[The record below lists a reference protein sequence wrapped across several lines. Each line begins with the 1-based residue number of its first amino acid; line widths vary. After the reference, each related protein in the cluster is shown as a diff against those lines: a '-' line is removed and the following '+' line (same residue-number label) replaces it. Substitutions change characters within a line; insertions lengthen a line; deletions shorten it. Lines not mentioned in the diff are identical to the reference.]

1 MSDHIYK
8 LELRRRKLVRDS
20 AGCSQ
25 WQIAETPTTWR
36 ADETALLLCDVWD
49 RHWCRGALE
58 RQELLIAPMNRVA
71 AFMRDHGSLIV
82 HAPSDTMDFYADHSA
97 RLRGMGAP
105 RVGPPEETP
114 HDEPPKPIDDSDGG
128 SDTDN
133 DPGEPG
139 EEPWTRQHP
148 DIVIDGERD
157 VISDDGVELLGVYAE
172 RGIRHVAI
180 AGVHTNFCVQHRSF
194 AIRQMVRWGSD
205 IVLVRDLTD
214 AMYNPAKAP
223 YVSHATGTQLEINY
237 IEKFW
242 CPSVGSMAFQGL
254 R

>member
-8 LELRRRKLVRDS
+8 LELRRRQLARDS

-49 RHWCRGALE
+49 LHWCRGAVE
-58 RQELLIAPMNRVA
+58 RQEKFIAPMNRVA
-71 AFMRDHGSLIV
+71 DFMRDHGSLIV
-82 HAPSDTMDFYADHSA
+82 HAPSDTMDFYADHPA
-97 RLRGMGAP
+97 RKRAMAAP
-105 RVGPPEETP
+105 PVQPPAETP
-114 HDEPPKPIDDSDGG
+114 HDEPTRPLDDADGG

-133 DPGEPG
+133 DPGQPG

-148 DIVIDGERD
+148 DLLIHGDHD

-172 RGIRHVAI
+172 RGIKHVAI
-180 AGVHTNFCVQHRSF
+180 AGVHTNFCIQHRSF
-194 AIRQMVRWGSD
+194 AIRQMVRWGFD

-214 AMYNPAKAP
+214 AMYNPARSP
-223 YVSHATGTQLEINY
+223 YVSHALGTQIEVHY

-254 R
+254 H